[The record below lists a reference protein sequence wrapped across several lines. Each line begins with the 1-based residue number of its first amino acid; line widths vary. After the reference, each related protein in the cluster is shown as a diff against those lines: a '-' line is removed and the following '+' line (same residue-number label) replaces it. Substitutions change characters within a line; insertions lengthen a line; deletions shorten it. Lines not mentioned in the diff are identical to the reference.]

1 MSYLKCISNALRD
14 GEMTS
19 DAADAHRI
27 EFDKQYQ
34 KAKNKGMNDLVE
46 QSRRFL
52 NEKPDEQEYELLN
65 EFISLRTGAIAVG
78 LGKVKQYANKTDQ
91 EVRNLKSYANK
102 LSASKD
108 QENANKQLADALEKI
123 GNLFYLQRKMGMYI
137 ALTSAATGVGID
149 KSAKILKRMEKQRR

>member
-1 MSYLKCISNALRD
+1 MVNLR
-14 GEMTS
+14 
-19 DAADAHRI
+19 
-27 EFDKQYQ
+27 
-34 KAKNKGMNDLVE
+34 KNQSKYENDEHINKSMNDLVE

-52 NEKPDEQEYELLN
+52 NEQPDEQEYELLN

-102 LSASKD
+102 LNSAKSVED
-108 QENANKQLADALEKI
+108 ANKHLADALEKI

-149 KSAKILKRMEKQRR
+149 MSAKILKRMEKQRR

>member
-1 MSYLKCISNALRD
+1 
-14 GEMTS
+14 
-19 DAADAHRI
+19 
-27 EFDKQYQ
+27 
-34 KAKNKGMNDLVE
+34 MNDLVE

-52 NEKPDEQEYELLN
+52 NEQPDEQEYELLN

-102 LSASKD
+102 LNSAKSV
-108 QENANKQLADALEKI
+108 EYANKHLADALEKI

>member
-1 MSYLKCISNALRD
+1 MD
-14 GEMTS
+14 
-19 DAADAHRI
+19 
-27 EFDKQYQ
+27 
-34 KAKNKGMNDLVE
+34 DLVE

-52 NEKPDEQEYELLN
+52 NEQPDEQEYELLN

-91 EVRNLKSYANK
+91 EVRTLKSYANK
-102 LSASKD
+102 LNSAKSVED
-108 QENANKQLADALEKI
+108 ANKHLADALEKI

>member
-1 MSYLKCISNALRD
+1 
-14 GEMTS
+14 
-19 DAADAHRI
+19 
-27 EFDKQYQ
+27 
-34 KAKNKGMNDLVE
+34 MNDLVE

-52 NEKPDEQEYELLN
+52 NEQPDEQEYELLN

-108 QENANKQLADALEKI
+108 QENANKQLADALERI

-137 ALTSAATGVGID
+137 ALTSAATGEGID

>member
-1 MSYLKCISNALRD
+1 
-14 GEMTS
+14 
-19 DAADAHRI
+19 
-27 EFDKQYQ
+27 
-34 KAKNKGMNDLVE
+34 MNDLVE
-46 QSRRFL
+46 QSRSFL
-52 NEKPDEQEYELLN
+52 NEQPDEQEYELLN

-108 QENANKQLADALEKI
+108 QENANKQLADALERI
-123 GNLFYLQRKMGMYI
+123 GKLFYLQRKMGMYI

>member
-1 MSYLKCISNALRD
+1 
-14 GEMTS
+14 
-19 DAADAHRI
+19 
-27 EFDKQYQ
+27 
-34 KAKNKGMNDLVE
+34 MNDLVE

-52 NEKPDEQEYELLN
+52 NEQPDEQEYELLN

-108 QENANKQLADALEKI
+108 PENTNKQLADALEKI

>member
-1 MSYLKCISNALRD
+1 MDLRKRNQRKYEND
-14 GEMTS
+14 E
-19 DAADAHRI
+19 HI
-27 EFDKQYQ
+27 
-34 KAKNKGMNDLVE
+34 NKGMNDLVE